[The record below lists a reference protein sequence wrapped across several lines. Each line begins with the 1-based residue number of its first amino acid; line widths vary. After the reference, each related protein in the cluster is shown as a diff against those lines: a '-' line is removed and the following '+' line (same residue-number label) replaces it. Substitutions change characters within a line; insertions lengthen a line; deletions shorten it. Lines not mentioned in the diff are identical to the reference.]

1 MNPTRTRPRRATTLA
16 AAVAVAALAT
26 LTGCSGSDSDGGDA
40 ATSADV
46 AMPAEGAA
54 DEAGLDNL
62 TSARDA
68 GGAKAEAFADE
79 SVGADG
85 ANDLTDANQAVD
97 PSKDADRV
105 APGTSVI
112 RTGTVSLEADD
123 VEKARFDV
131 RKVVDKYRGT
141 VTEQETTTGEE
152 GEMSTARLVVRVPS
166 TSFEDATRDLE
177 GVATLLSSNTAGED
191 VSTEVIDVDAR
202 IRAQRASVSR
212 VEALLDQATNLQQVI
227 SIERQ
232 LANRQADLDSLV
244 ARQKYLADQTALST
258 ITVAIEQPE
267 EDEPKKKDDDEG
279 GFVGGLEDGWDS
291 FVDGLVVA
299 LTVVGFLLP
308 WLILVA
314 VLGLPAW
321 LALRRRAGR
330 RPASPPAPAAP

>member
-1 MNPTRTRPRRATTLA
+1 MNPTRTRRLPASLA
-16 AAVAVAALAT
+16 AATAVAALT
-26 LTGCSGSDSDGGDA
+26 LLSGCSSSGSDGGDSAGTADA
-40 ATSADV
+40 AV
-46 AMPAEGAA
+46 AA
-54 DEAGLDNL
+54 DKPADLSGANE
-62 TSARDA
+62 RDALADDSVGAFESTVDDADSA
-68 GGAKAEAFADE
+68 GGADSLE
-79 SVGADG
+79 
-85 ANDLTDANQAVD
+85 AVD
-97 PSKDADRV
+97 PSKDAARV

-123 VEKARFDV
+123 VEKTRFEV
-131 RKVVDKYRGT
+131 RKVVDTYRGT
-141 VTEQETTTGEE
+141 VTEQETTTGDE

-166 TSFEDATRDLE
+166 ASFEDATRELE
-177 GVATLLSSNTAGED
+177 LVATLLSSNTAGED

-258 ITVAIEQPE
+258 ITVTVEQPE
-267 EDEPKKKDDDEG
+267 EDEPKKKDDDDN
-279 GFVGGLEDGWDS
+279 GFASGLEDGWDS

-299 LTVVGFLLP
+299 LTVLGFLLP

-314 VLGLPAW
+314 VLGVPVW

-330 RPASPPAPAAP
+330 RPAAPPAPAAP

>member
-1 MNPTRTRPRRATTLA
+1 MNPTRTRLTASLA
-16 AAVAVAALAT
+16 AATAVAALT
-26 LTGCSGSDSDGGDA
+26 LLSGCSGSGSDGGDSAGTADA
-40 ATSADV
+40 AV
-46 AMPAEGAA
+46 AA
-54 DEAGLDNL
+54 DEPADF
-62 TSARDA
+62 S
-68 GGAKAEAFADE
+68 GANERNALADE
-79 SVGADG
+79 SVAAESAFDSTVDG
-85 ANDLTDANQAVD
+85 VTDSAGGTAAKEVD
-97 PSKDADRV
+97 PSKDAARV

-141 VTEQETTTGEE
+141 VTEQETTTGDE

-166 TSFEDATRDLE
+166 ASFEDATRDLE
-177 GVATLLSSNTAGED
+177 EVATLLSSNTAGED

-258 ITVAIEQPE
+258 ITVTVEQPE
-267 EDEPKKKDDDEG
+267 EDEPKKKDDDN
-279 GFVGGLEDGWDS
+279 GFASGLKDGWDS

-299 LTVVGFLLP
+299 LTVLGFLLP

-330 RPASPPAPAAP
+330 RPAAPPAPAAP

>member
-1 MNPTRTRPRRATTLA
+1 MHPIRTRFSAPL
-16 AAVAVAALAT
+16 AAVAAVAAIALMS
-26 LTGCSGSDSDGGDA
+26 GCSSSDGGGDSA
-40 ATSADV
+40 SAGLADADV
-46 AMPAEGAA
+46 PAA
-54 DEAGLDNL
+54 DKPADYLDG
-62 TSARDA
+62 TARDA
-68 GGAKAEAFADE
+68 L
-79 SVGADG
+79 ADG
-85 ANDLTDANQAVD
+85 SAGAESAELQSTVDDAADTSKAVD
-97 PSKDADRV
+97 PAKDAARV

-123 VEKARFDV
+123 VAKARFDV

-177 GVATLLSSNTAGED
+177 DVATLLSSNTAGED

-267 EDEPKKKDDDEG
+267 EDEPKKKDDDES
-279 GFVGGLEDGWDS
+279 GFVGGLKDGWES

-314 VLGLPAW
+314 VLGFPAW

>member
-1 MNPTRTRPRRATTLA
+1 MHPIRTRLSAPL
-16 AAVAVAALAT
+16 AAVAAVAAIALVS
-26 LTGCSGSDSDGGDA
+26 GCSSSDGGGDSA
-40 ATSADV
+40 SAGLAEADV
-46 AMPAEGAA
+46 PAAEKPADHLDGPARDALA
-54 DEAGLDNL
+54 DEAAGAE
-62 TSARDA
+62 SALQ
-68 GGAKAEAFADE
+68 
-79 SVGADG
+79 STVDG
-85 ANDLTDANQAVD
+85 TGDVAATRKEVD
-97 PSKDADRV
+97 PSKDAARV
-105 APGTSVI
+105 EPGTSVI
-112 RTGTVSLEADD
+112 RTGMVSLEADD
-123 VEKARFDV
+123 VEKTRFDV

-141 VTEQETTTGEE
+141 VTEQETTTGEG

-166 TSFEDATRDLE
+166 ASFEDATRDLE

-258 ITVAIEQPE
+258 ITVTVEQPD
-267 EDEPKKKDDDEG
+267 EDEPRKKDDDDN
-279 GFVGGLEDGWDS
+279 GFVSGLEDGWDS

-299 LTVVGFLLP
+299 LTVLGFLLP

-314 VLGLPAW
+314 VLGVPAW
-321 LALRRRAGR
+321 LAVRRRAGR
-330 RPASPPAPAAP
+330 RPGAPPAPAAP

>member
-1 MNPTRTRPRRATTLA
+1 MNPTRTRPRSHRATSL
-16 AAVAVAALAT
+16 AAVAAVALLA
-26 LTGCSGSDSDGGDA
+26 LTGCSSSGSDGSDGDGGSAAVADA
-40 ATSADV
+40 
-46 AMPAEGAA
+46 AMPAEEPARDSLQDA
-54 DEAGLDNL
+54 D
-62 TSARDA
+62 DA
-68 GGAKAEAFADE
+68 GGAEAESALQSTVDDVADT
-79 SVGADG
+79 
-85 ANDLTDANQAVD
+85 NKAVD
-97 PSKDADRV
+97 PSKDASRV

-112 RTGTVSLEADD
+112 RTGTVSLEAEN

-141 VTEQETTTGEE
+141 VTEQETSTGEE

-166 TSFEDATRDLE
+166 TSFDEATRDLE
-177 GVATLLSSNTAGED
+177 EVATLLSSNTAGED

-212 VEALLDQATNLQQVI
+212 VEALLDQATDLQQVI

-258 ITVAIEQPE
+258 ITIAIEQPD
-267 EDEPKKKDDDEG
+267 EDEPKKDDDDDNA
-279 GFVGGLEDGWDS
+279 FVGGLKDGWDS

-314 VLGLPAW
+314 VLGVPLW
-321 LALRRRAGR
+321 LGLRRRADR
-330 RPASPPAPAAP
+330 RPAPPAPAAP